1 MNVALR
7 RPVMTRE
14 EFLDW
19 AGRQEERYEFNG
31 TRPVAMTGGSVDHDT
46 ITNNI
51 QGALRS
57 RLNNTACRS
66 MGPNVS
72 VATIGTATR
81 YPDALVTCTPVPGKA
96 RTIPGVIV
104 VFEVVSPSSVHTDY
118 IVKVREY
125 RAVPSMLRYIILE
138 QDSAGLTVLH
148 RIGGDDEWTA
158 NTLIAGE
165 TLVMP
170 EIGIETPVDEFYR
183 GVNLPAA
190 TDTGSDSQPA
200 A

>member
-19 AGRQEERYEFNG
+19 AERQEERYEFNG
-31 TRPVAMTGGSVDHDT
+31 ARPVAMTGGSVDHDT

-72 VATIGTATR
+72 VATVGTATR
-81 YPDALVTCTPVPGKA
+81 YPDALVTCALVPGKA
-96 RTIPGVIV
+96 RTVPGVIV

-118 IVKVREY
+118 ILKVREY
-125 RAVPSMLRYIILE
+125 RAVPSILRYVILE
-138 QDSAGLTVLH
+138 QDSAGLTVLR
-148 RIGGDDEWTA
+148 RIGSDDEWTA
-158 NTLIAGE
+158 STLIAGE

-170 EIGIETPVDEFYR
+170 EIGIEIPVDDFYL
-183 GVNLPAA
+183 GVNLPAT
-190 TDTGSDSQPA
+190 TDASSDPQPA